1 MAVTTVDAPAARKSI
16 EHIQAITT
24 LVATTVGMFCA
35 LRWGGG
41 GGALRCSTTGCITH
55 IYVIAILDSLAL
67 GLMVKKPIQ

>member
-16 EHIQAITT
+16 EHVQAITT
-24 LVATTVGMFCA
+24 LVAATVGMFCA

-41 GGALRCSTTGCITH
+41 ALRCSTAGCITH